1 MDNPLYARRYEERL
15 TSGFELV
22 YSRDTRDQAQFPTK
36 GTLFTYTPEIASSI
50 VAGDVDF
57 HKHEVGFNYYRPSWW
72 KFVWSLETK
81 VAVIDGFTAEDDLNL
96 SIWERF
102 SPGGVDYWDGQVRGY
117 PDRSLGPRISNVNI
131 GGRSM
136 IIANLEYR
144 FPIAEQQVYGILFA
158 DAGNAWESVSDL
170 NPLKLRR
177 SLGFG
182 FRVQTPMLGMIGFD
196 FGYGFDRK
204 KVDGIPAGWSTH
216 FQFGPQFF

>member
-1 MDNPLYARRYEERL
+1 M
-15 TSGFELV
+15 
-22 YSRDTRDQAQFPTK
+22 
-36 GTLFTYTPEIASSI
+36 
-50 VAGDVDF
+50 
-57 HKHEVGFNYYRPSWW
+57 
-72 KFVWSLETK
+72 
-81 VAVIDGFTAEDDLNL
+81 AVVDGFSDADDRNL
-96 SIWERF
+96 SIWQRF

-117 PDRSLGPRISNVNI
+117 PDRSLGPRTSSGIPV

-136 IIANLEYR
+136 IVANFEYR

-158 DAGNAWESVSDL
+158 DAGNAWETIPDL

-196 FGYGFDRK
+196 FGYGFDRE
-204 KVDGIPAGWSTH
+204 KVDGIPASWNTH